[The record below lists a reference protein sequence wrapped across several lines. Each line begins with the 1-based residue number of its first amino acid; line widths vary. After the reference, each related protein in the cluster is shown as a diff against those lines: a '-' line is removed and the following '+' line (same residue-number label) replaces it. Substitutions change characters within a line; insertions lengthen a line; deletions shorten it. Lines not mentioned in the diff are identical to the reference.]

1 MNVSDMIERVLFS
14 AEDIERRVRKLGA
27 EISSTYHGPSGAS
40 SQPPL
45 LVVGL
50 LKGALP
56 FMADLIRAIDVP
68 LEYDFISVSSYEHGT
83 IPGEV
88 RVLKD
93 LDRPLAGRHLL
104 IVEDIVDTG
113 HTLQHI
119 TRRLLAREPASIKVC
134 TLLDKPQRREVDVA
148 VHYVGFE
155 LEDPWFVVGYGLDYR
170 ELLRNLPY
178 IGALRAK
185 YVQQEIR

>member
-1 MNVSDMIERVLFS
+1 MYADNMVERVLYS
-14 AEDIERRVRKLGA
+14 AVQIERRVKELGA
-27 EISSTYHGPSGAS
+27 EISRAYSDISS

-56 FMADLIRAIDVP
+56 FMADLIRAIEVP
-68 LEYDFISVSSYEHGT
+68 LEYDFIAVSSYDHGT
-83 IPGEV
+83 TPGEV
-88 RVLKD
+88 RVMKD
-93 LDRPLAGRHLL
+93 LDRPVVGRHLL

-119 TRRLLAREPASIKVC
+119 TRRLLAREPASIRVC

-155 LEDPWFVVGYGLDYR
+155 LDVPWFVVGYGLDYGER
-170 ELLRNLPY
+170 LRHLPY
-178 IGALRAK
+178 IGALHSK
-185 YVQQEIR
+185 LVEEEVH